1 MTVMD
6 NELTEGHELGSGLL
20 GKAQG
25 FYVASAVD
33 GTSQTMAF
41 TAMFESGGYEDSI
54 SFFGVHRT
62 AASESHLGVMGGTGK
77 YVNARGYA
85 IVKTFTGGTGNTQQP
100 HQFTDGLETVLE
112 WEKKR
117 ERPAWILRPSGTELT
132 APTRQALPAKTNETK
147 TKKQMVLLKPSA
159 FSKSPKLPPP
169 QQGGFSDSL
178 IGDTVEAADAF
189 IRQWVS
195 PHLYDSSSTSCSLSS
210 LFSAENRG
218 EGRRFLD
225 VLAKLHYAIQ
235 SAGLVNPDS
244 AKLAQARELMQT
256 AMKYLEKEFYRVLK
270 SNRRFL
276 DSESI
281 SGLSSNEKAEIN
293 ADADAIEDL
302 KMIANCMISSGYEK
316 DCVKIYKKLRR
327 KMIVEALS
335 NLGFEKLT
343 SAQMQKLEWEILEK
357 KIKGWVR
364 LAKVA
369 FVTLFNG
376 ERILCD
382 RIFST
387 SSSSSSVSIAE
398 STFIDVTLQSALKL
412 FVFPITVAKCRKT
425 AEKIFPTLDVYQTI
439 LHVIPQIEQIFSYD
453 STASVRSQAAESL
466 EKLGESV
473 NAMMIEFQSS
483 ITKESSKSPI
493 PGGGVHQLTRYV
505 MNFIVF
511 LADYSDSLTVIIK
524 DKESS
529 LPLPEDYYNNGNNE
543 ENPENAGSPMAARL
557 AWLIL
562 VLLCKIDA
570 KSRLYSDAA
579 LSYLF
584 LANNLH
590 YVLIKVRTSNLKVVL
605 GDDWVA
611 NHEVKVTQYLEKY
624 EKMAWGD
631 VIASLPGV
639 STAAAKAEEALR
651 RFNKAFEETYK
662 KHKNWVVPDPKLRD
676 EIKASIAS
684 KLMGGYTG
692 FYKEYPVGSSD
703 IVRFTPEDLNG
714 YISDLYIGLRGSV
727 PVSTN

>member
-1 MTVMD
+1 
-6 NELTEGHELGSGLL
+6 
-20 GKAQG
+20 
-25 FYVASAVD
+25 
-33 GTSQTMAF
+33 
-41 TAMFESGGYEDSI
+41 
-54 SFFGVHRT
+54 
-62 AASESHLGVMGGTGK
+62 
-77 YVNARGYA
+77 
-85 IVKTFTGGTGNTQQP
+85 
-100 HQFTDGLETVLE
+100 
-112 WEKKR
+112 
-117 ERPAWILRPSGTELT
+117 
-132 APTRQALPAKTNETK
+132 
-147 TKKQMVLLKPSA
+147 MVLLKPSA

-169 QQGGFSDSL
+169 QQGGFSESL
-178 IGDTVEAADAF
+178 ISDTVEATDAF
-189 IRQWVS
+189 VRQWVS
-195 PHLYDSSSTSCSLSS
+195 PHIYDPSSTSCSLSS

-225 VLAKLHYAIQ
+225 VLAKLQYAIQ

-244 AKLAQARELMQT
+244 AKLAQARDLMRT

-281 SGLSSNEKAEIN
+281 TSCSFDEKV
-293 ADADAIEDL
+293 DADAIEDL

-327 KMIVEALS
+327 KIIVEALS
-335 NLGFEKLT
+335 HLGFEKLT

-364 LAKVA
+364 LATVA
-369 FVTLFNG
+369 FTTLFNG

-382 RIFST
+382 RIFS
-387 SSSSSSVSIAE
+387 SSSSSSVSLAE
-398 STFIDVTLQSALKL
+398 STFVEITLQSALKL

-439 LHVIPQIEQIFSYD
+439 LHVVPKIDQIFSYD

-466 EKLGESV
+466 EKLGVSV
-473 NAMMIEFQSS
+473 NAMMVEFQSS
-483 ITKESSKSPI
+483 ITKESSKWPI
-493 PGGGVHQLTRYV
+493 ACGGVHQLTRYV

-511 LADYSDSLTVIIK
+511 LGDYSDSLTAIIK
-524 DKESS
+524 DKESL
-529 LPLPEDYYNNGNNE
+529 LPLPEDYYNSNSSSNE

-590 YVLIKVRTSNLKVVL
+590 YVLIKVRTSNLQVVL

-631 VIASLPGV
+631 VITSLPGV
-639 STAAAKAEEALR
+639 STAAAEAEEALR
-651 RFNKAFEETYK
+651 RFNKAFEEAYK

-684 KLMGGYTG
+684 KLIAGYTG
-692 FYKEYPVGSSD
+692 FYKKYPIGSSD

-714 YISDLYIGLRGSV
+714 YISDLYVGLRGSV
-727 PVSTN
+727 SI

>member
-1 MTVMD
+1 
-6 NELTEGHELGSGLL
+6 
-20 GKAQG
+20 
-25 FYVASAVD
+25 
-33 GTSQTMAF
+33 
-41 TAMFESGGYEDSI
+41 
-54 SFFGVHRT
+54 
-62 AASESHLGVMGGTGK
+62 
-77 YVNARGYA
+77 
-85 IVKTFTGGTGNTQQP
+85 
-100 HQFTDGLETVLE
+100 
-112 WEKKR
+112 
-117 ERPAWILRPSGTELT
+117 
-132 APTRQALPAKTNETK
+132 
-147 TKKQMVLLKPSA
+147 MVLLKPSA

-169 QQGGFSDSL
+169 QQGGFSESL
-178 IGDTVEAADAF
+178 ISDTVEATDAF
-189 IRQWVS
+189 VRQWVS
-195 PHLYDSSSTSCSLSS
+195 PHIYDPSSTSCSLSS

-225 VLAKLHYAIQ
+225 VLAKLQYAIQ

-244 AKLAQARELMQT
+244 AKLAQARDLMRT

-281 SGLSSNEKAEIN
+281 TSCSFDEKV
-293 ADADAIEDL
+293 DADAIEDL

-327 KMIVEALS
+327 KIIVEALS
-335 NLGFEKLT
+335 HLGFEKLT

-364 LAKVA
+364 LATVA
-369 FVTLFNG
+369 FTTLFNG

-382 RIFST
+382 RIFS
-387 SSSSSSVSIAE
+387 SSSSSSVSLAE
-398 STFIDVTLQSALKL
+398 STFVEITLQSALKL

-439 LHVIPQIEQIFSYD
+439 LHVVPKIDQIFSYD

-466 EKLGESV
+466 EKLGVSV
-473 NAMMIEFQSS
+473 NAMMVEFQSS
-483 ITKESSKSPI
+483 ITKESSKWPI
-493 PGGGVHQLTRYV
+493 ACGGVHQLTRYV

-511 LADYSDSLTVIIK
+511 LGDYSDSLTAIIK
-524 DKESS
+524 DKESL
-529 LPLPEDYYNNGNNE
+529 LPLPEDYYNSNSSSNE
-543 ENPENAGSPMAARL
+543 DNPENAGSPMAARL

-590 YVLIKVRTSNLKVVL
+590 YVLIKVRTSNLQVVL

-631 VIASLPGV
+631 VITSLPGV
-639 STAAAKAEEALR
+639 STAAAEAEEALR
-651 RFNKAFEETYK
+651 RFNKAFEEAYK

-684 KLMGGYTG
+684 KLIAGYTG
-692 FYKEYPVGSSD
+692 FYKKYPIGSSD

-714 YISDLYIGLRGSV
+714 YISDLYVGLRGSV
-727 PVSTN
+727 SI

>member
-1 MTVMD
+1 
-6 NELTEGHELGSGLL
+6 
-20 GKAQG
+20 
-25 FYVASAVD
+25 
-33 GTSQTMAF
+33 
-41 TAMFESGGYEDSI
+41 
-54 SFFGVHRT
+54 
-62 AASESHLGVMGGTGK
+62 
-77 YVNARGYA
+77 
-85 IVKTFTGGTGNTQQP
+85 
-100 HQFTDGLETVLE
+100 
-112 WEKKR
+112 
-117 ERPAWILRPSGTELT
+117 
-132 APTRQALPAKTNETK
+132 
-147 TKKQMVLLKPSA
+147 MVLLKPSA

-169 QQGGFSDSL
+169 QQGGFSESL
-178 IGDTVEAADAF
+178 ISDTVEATDAF
-189 IRQWVS
+189 VRQWVS
-195 PHLYDSSSTSCSLSS
+195 PHIYDPSSTSCSLSS

-225 VLAKLHYAIQ
+225 VLAKLQYAIQ

-244 AKLAQARELMQT
+244 AKLAQARDLMRT

-281 SGLSSNEKAEIN
+281 SSCSFDEKV
-293 ADADAIEDL
+293 DADAIEDL

-327 KMIVEALS
+327 KIIVEALS
-335 NLGFEKLT
+335 HLGFEKLT

-364 LAKVA
+364 LATVA
-369 FVTLFNG
+369 FSTLFNG

-382 RIFST
+382 RIFS
-387 SSSSSSVSIAE
+387 SSSSSSVSLAE
-398 STFIDVTLQSALKL
+398 STFVEITLQSALKL

-439 LHVIPQIEQIFSYD
+439 LHVVPKIDQIFSYD

-466 EKLGESV
+466 EKLGVSV
-473 NAMMIEFQSS
+473 NAMMVEFQSS
-483 ITKESSKSPI
+483 ITKESSKWPI
-493 PGGGVHQLTRYV
+493 ACGGVHQLTRYV

-511 LADYSDSLTVIIK
+511 LADYSDSLTAIIK
-524 DKESS
+524 DKESL
-529 LPLPEDYYNNGNNE
+529 LPLPEDYYNSNSSSNE

-590 YVLIKVRTSNLKVVL
+590 YVLIKVRTSNLQVVL

-631 VIASLPGV
+631 VITSLPGV
-639 STAAAKAEEALR
+639 STAAAEAEEALR
-651 RFNKAFEETYK
+651 RFNKAFEEAYK

-684 KLMGGYTG
+684 KLIAGYTG
-692 FYKEYPVGSSD
+692 FYKKYPIGSSD

-714 YISDLYIGLRGSV
+714 YISDLYVGLRGSV
-727 PVSTN
+727 SI

>member
-1 MTVMD
+1 
-6 NELTEGHELGSGLL
+6 
-20 GKAQG
+20 
-25 FYVASAVD
+25 
-33 GTSQTMAF
+33 
-41 TAMFESGGYEDSI
+41 
-54 SFFGVHRT
+54 
-62 AASESHLGVMGGTGK
+62 
-77 YVNARGYA
+77 
-85 IVKTFTGGTGNTQQP
+85 
-100 HQFTDGLETVLE
+100 
-112 WEKKR
+112 
-117 ERPAWILRPSGTELT
+117 
-132 APTRQALPAKTNETK
+132 
-147 TKKQMVLLKPSA
+147 MVLLKTSA
-159 FSKSPKLPPP
+159 FSKSPKVPPPP
-169 QQGGFSDSL
+169 QQGSFSESQL
-178 IGDTVEAADAF
+178 GDTVEAADTF
-189 IRQWVS
+189 VRQWVS

-225 VLAKLHYAIQ
+225 VLGKLQYAIQ

-244 AKLAQARELMQT
+244 AKLSQARDLMRT
-256 AMKYLEKEFYRVLK
+256 AMKYLENEFYRVLK

-276 DSESI
+276 DPESI
-281 SGLSSNEKAEIN
+281 SAWSCNDKAEAN
-293 ADADAIEDL
+293 NDDDAIEDL
-302 KMIANCMISSGYEK
+302 KMIANCMISSGYEN
-316 DCVKIYKKLRR
+316 DCLKIYKKLRR
-327 KMIVEALS
+327 KIIVQALS
-335 NLGFEKLT
+335 HLGFEKLT

-364 LAKVA
+364 LTR
-369 FVTLFNG
+369 VTVVSLFNG

-382 RIFST
+382 RIFSSS
-387 SSSSSSVSIAE
+387 SSSSSSVSLAE
-398 STFIDVTLQSALKL
+398 STFIEITLQSALKL
-412 FVFPITVAKCRKT
+412 FVFPIAVAKCRKT

-439 LHVIPQIEQIFSYD
+439 LHVVPKIDQIFSYD
-453 STASVRSQAAESL
+453 SAACVRTQAAESL

-511 LADYSDSLTVIIK
+511 LADYSDSLTAIIK
-524 DKESS
+524 DKESL
-529 LPLPEDYYNNGNNE
+529 LPLPEDYYNNSNNNNSD
-543 ENPENAGSPMAARL
+543 ENPGENDGSPMAARL

-590 YVLIKVRTSNLKVVL
+590 YVLVKVRTSNLNVVL
-605 GDDWVA
+605 GVDWVP

-631 VIASLPGV
+631 VIASVPGD
-639 STAAAKAEEALR
+639 STAEAKADEALR

-684 KLMGGYTG
+684 KLMAGYTG
-692 FYKEYPVGSSD
+692 FYKKYPVGSSD

>member
-1 MTVMD
+1 
-6 NELTEGHELGSGLL
+6 
-20 GKAQG
+20 
-25 FYVASAVD
+25 
-33 GTSQTMAF
+33 
-41 TAMFESGGYEDSI
+41 
-54 SFFGVHRT
+54 
-62 AASESHLGVMGGTGK
+62 
-77 YVNARGYA
+77 
-85 IVKTFTGGTGNTQQP
+85 
-100 HQFTDGLETVLE
+100 
-112 WEKKR
+112 
-117 ERPAWILRPSGTELT
+117 
-132 APTRQALPAKTNETK
+132 
-147 TKKQMVLLKPSA
+147 MVLLKPSA

-169 QQGGFSDSL
+169 QQGGFSESL
-178 IGDTVEAADAF
+178 ISDTVEATDAF
-189 IRQWVS
+189 VRQWVS
-195 PHLYDSSSTSCSLSS
+195 PHIYDPSSTSCSLSS

-225 VLAKLHYAIQ
+225 VLAKLQYAIQ

-244 AKLAQARELMQT
+244 AKLAQARDLMRT

-281 SGLSSNEKAEIN
+281 TSCSFDEKV
-293 ADADAIEDL
+293 DADAIEDL

-327 KMIVEALS
+327 KIIVEALS
-335 NLGFEKLT
+335 HLGFEKLT

-364 LAKVA
+364 LATVA
-369 FVTLFNG
+369 FTTLFNG

-382 RIFST
+382 RIFS
-387 SSSSSSVSIAE
+387 SSSSSSVSLAE
-398 STFIDVTLQSALKL
+398 STFVEITLQSALKL

-439 LHVIPQIEQIFSYD
+439 LHVVPKIDQIFSYD

-466 EKLGESV
+466 EKLGVSV
-473 NAMMIEFQSS
+473 NAMMVEFQSS
-483 ITKESSKSPI
+483 ITKESSKWPI
-493 PGGGVHQLTRYV
+493 ACGGVHQLTRYV

-511 LADYSDSLTVIIK
+511 LGDYSDSLTAIIK
-524 DKESS
+524 DKESL
-529 LPLPEDYYNNGNNE
+529 LPLPEDYYNSNSSSNE

-590 YVLIKVRTSNLKVVL
+590 YVLIKVRTSNLQVVL

-631 VIASLPGV
+631 VITSLPGV
-639 STAAAKAEEALR
+639 STAAAEAEEVLR
-651 RFNKAFEETYK
+651 RFNKAFEEAYK

-684 KLMGGYTG
+684 KLIAGYTG
-692 FYKEYPVGSSD
+692 FYKKYPIGSSD

-714 YISDLYIGLRGSV
+714 YISDLYVGLRGSV
-727 PVSTN
+727 SI

>member
-1 MTVMD
+1 
-6 NELTEGHELGSGLL
+6 
-20 GKAQG
+20 
-25 FYVASAVD
+25 
-33 GTSQTMAF
+33 
-41 TAMFESGGYEDSI
+41 
-54 SFFGVHRT
+54 
-62 AASESHLGVMGGTGK
+62 
-77 YVNARGYA
+77 
-85 IVKTFTGGTGNTQQP
+85 
-100 HQFTDGLETVLE
+100 
-112 WEKKR
+112 
-117 ERPAWILRPSGTELT
+117 
-132 APTRQALPAKTNETK
+132 
-147 TKKQMVLLKPSA
+147 MVLLKPSA

-169 QQGGFSDSL
+169 QQGGFSESL
-178 IGDTVEAADAF
+178 ISDTVEATDAF
-189 IRQWVS
+189 VRQWVS
-195 PHLYDSSSTSCSLSS
+195 PHIYDPSSTSCSLSS

-225 VLAKLHYAIQ
+225 VLAKLQYAIQ

-244 AKLAQARELMQT
+244 AKLAQARDLMRT

-281 SGLSSNEKAEIN
+281 TSCSFDEKV
-293 ADADAIEDL
+293 DADAIEDL

-327 KMIVEALS
+327 KIIVEALS
-335 NLGFEKLT
+335 HLGFEKLT

-364 LAKVA
+364 LATVA
-369 FVTLFNG
+369 FTTLFNG

-382 RIFST
+382 RIFS
-387 SSSSSSVSIAE
+387 SSSSSSVSLAE
-398 STFIDVTLQSALKL
+398 STFVEITLQSALKL

-439 LHVIPQIEQIFSYD
+439 LHVVPKIDQIFSYD

-466 EKLGESV
+466 EKLGVSV
-473 NAMMIEFQSS
+473 NAMMVEFQSS
-483 ITKESSKSPI
+483 ITKESSKWPI
-493 PGGGVHQLTRYV
+493 ACGGVHQLTRYV

-511 LADYSDSLTVIIK
+511 LGDYSDSLTAIIK
-524 DKESS
+524 DKESL
-529 LPLPEDYYNNGNNE
+529 LPLPEDYYNSNSSSNE
-543 ENPENAGSPMAARL
+543 DNPENAGSPMAARL

-590 YVLIKVRTSNLKVVL
+590 YVLIKVRTSNLQVVL

-631 VIASLPGV
+631 VITSLPGV
-639 STAAAKAEEALR
+639 STAAAEAEEVLR
-651 RFNKAFEETYK
+651 RFNKAFEEAYK

-684 KLMGGYTG
+684 KLIAGYTG
-692 FYKEYPVGSSD
+692 FYKKYPIGSSD

-714 YISDLYIGLRGSV
+714 YISDLYVGLRGSV
-727 PVSTN
+727 SI

>member
-1 MTVMD
+1 
-6 NELTEGHELGSGLL
+6 
-20 GKAQG
+20 
-25 FYVASAVD
+25 
-33 GTSQTMAF
+33 
-41 TAMFESGGYEDSI
+41 
-54 SFFGVHRT
+54 
-62 AASESHLGVMGGTGK
+62 
-77 YVNARGYA
+77 
-85 IVKTFTGGTGNTQQP
+85 
-100 HQFTDGLETVLE
+100 
-112 WEKKR
+112 
-117 ERPAWILRPSGTELT
+117 
-132 APTRQALPAKTNETK
+132 
-147 TKKQMVLLKPSA
+147 MVLLKPSA

-169 QQGGFSDSL
+169 QQGGFSESL
-178 IGDTVEAADAF
+178 ISDTVEATDAF
-189 IRQWVS
+189 VRQWVS
-195 PHLYDSSSTSCSLSS
+195 PHIYDPSSTSCSLSS

-225 VLAKLHYAIQ
+225 VLAKLQYAIQ

-244 AKLAQARELMQT
+244 AKLAQARDLMRT

-281 SGLSSNEKAEIN
+281 TSCSFDEKV
-293 ADADAIEDL
+293 DADAIEDL

-327 KMIVEALS
+327 KIIVEALS
-335 NLGFEKLT
+335 HLGFEKLT

-364 LAKVA
+364 LATVA
-369 FVTLFNG
+369 FTTLFNG

-382 RIFST
+382 RIFS
-387 SSSSSSVSIAE
+387 SSSSSSVSLAE
-398 STFIDVTLQSALKL
+398 STFVEITLQSALKL
-412 FVFPITVAKCRKT
+412 FVFPITVARCRKT

-439 LHVIPQIEQIFSYD
+439 LHVVPKIDQIFSYD

-466 EKLGESV
+466 EKLGVSV
-473 NAMMIEFQSS
+473 NAMMVEFQSS
-483 ITKESSKSPI
+483 ITKESSKWPI
-493 PGGGVHQLTRYV
+493 ACGGVHQLTRYV

-511 LADYSDSLTVIIK
+511 LGDYSDSLTAIIK
-524 DKESS
+524 DKESL
-529 LPLPEDYYNNGNNE
+529 LPLPEDYYNSNSSSNE

-631 VIASLPGV
+631 ISYNSFSL
-639 STAAAKAEEALR
+639 
-651 RFNKAFEETYK
+651 
-662 KHKNWVVPDPKLRD
+662 D
-676 EIKASIAS
+676 
-684 KLMGGYTG
+684 
-692 FYKEYPVGSSD
+692 
-703 IVRFTPEDLNG
+703 
-714 YISDLYIGLRGSV
+714 
-727 PVSTN
+727 

>member
-1 MTVMD
+1 
-6 NELTEGHELGSGLL
+6 
-20 GKAQG
+20 
-25 FYVASAVD
+25 
-33 GTSQTMAF
+33 
-41 TAMFESGGYEDSI
+41 
-54 SFFGVHRT
+54 
-62 AASESHLGVMGGTGK
+62 
-77 YVNARGYA
+77 
-85 IVKTFTGGTGNTQQP
+85 
-100 HQFTDGLETVLE
+100 
-112 WEKKR
+112 
-117 ERPAWILRPSGTELT
+117 
-132 APTRQALPAKTNETK
+132 
-147 TKKQMVLLKPSA
+147 MVLLKPSA
-159 FSKSPKLPPP
+159 FSKSPKPRP
-169 QQGGFSDSL
+169 QQGGVSDSL
-178 IGDTVEAADAF
+178 IGDTVEEADAF
-189 IRQWVS
+189 ISQWVS
-195 PHLYDSSSTSCSLSS
+195 PHLHDSSSTSCSLSS

-244 AKLAQARELMQT
+244 AKLSQARDLMQT

-276 DSESI
+276 NPEFI
-281 SGLSSNEKAEIN
+281 SNEKAEGD
-293 ADADAIEDL
+293 ADADSDAIEDL

-316 DCVKIYKKLRR
+316 DCVKIYKKLR
-327 KMIVEALS
+327 KKIILEALS

-343 SAQMQKLEWEILEK
+343 SAQMQKLECEILEK

-364 LAKVA
+364 LARVA
-369 FVTLFNG
+369 FVTLFKG

-382 RIFST
+382 RIFFSS
-387 SSSSSSVSIAE
+387 SSSSSSVSLAE
-398 STFIDVTLQSALKL
+398 STFVEITLQSALKL
-412 FVFPITVAKCRKT
+412 FVFPITIVKCRKT
-425 AEKIFPTLDVYQTI
+425 VEKIFPTLDVYQTI
-439 LHVIPQIEQIFSYD
+439 LHVIPNIDQIFSYD

-511 LADYSDSLTVIIK
+511 LADYSDSLAAIIK

-529 LPLPEDYYNNGNNE
+529 LPLPEDYYNNKNNNE

-590 YVLIKVRTSNLKVVL
+590 YVITKVRTSNLKEVL

-611 NHEVKVTQYLEKY
+611 KQEVKVTQYLEKY

-631 VIASLPGV
+631 VVVSVPGD
-639 STAAAKAEEALR
+639 STEAEKADEALK
-651 RFNKAFEETYK
+651 RFNEAFEEAYK
-662 KHKNWVVPDPKLRD
+662 KHKTWVVPDPKLRD
-676 EIKASIAS
+676 EIKASIAG
-684 KLMGGYTG
+684 KIMAGYTG
-692 FYKEYPVGSSD
+692 FYKKYPVGSSK
-703 IVRFTPEDLNG
+703 IVRFTPEDLNS

>member
-1 MTVMD
+1 
-6 NELTEGHELGSGLL
+6 
-20 GKAQG
+20 
-25 FYVASAVD
+25 
-33 GTSQTMAF
+33 
-41 TAMFESGGYEDSI
+41 
-54 SFFGVHRT
+54 
-62 AASESHLGVMGGTGK
+62 
-77 YVNARGYA
+77 
-85 IVKTFTGGTGNTQQP
+85 
-100 HQFTDGLETVLE
+100 
-112 WEKKR
+112 
-117 ERPAWILRPSGTELT
+117 
-132 APTRQALPAKTNETK
+132 
-147 TKKQMVLLKPSA
+147 MVLLKPSA
-159 FSKSPKLPPP
+159 FSKSPKPLP

-189 IRQWVS
+189 VSQWVS

-235 SAGLVNPDS
+235 SADLVNPDS
-244 AKLAQARELMQT
+244 AKLSQARDLMQT

-270 SNRRFL
+270 SNRRFF

-281 SGLSSNEKAEIN
+281 SSLSSNENVEG
-293 ADADAIEDL
+293 DADATEDL

-398 STFIDVTLQSALKL
+398 STFVEITLQSALKL
-412 FVFPITVAKCRKT
+412 FIFPITVAKCKKT

-453 STASVRSQAAESL
+453 STACVRSQAAESL

-493 PGGGVHQLTRYV
+493 PCGGVHQLTRYV

-511 LADYSDSLTVIIK
+511 LADYSDSLTAIIK

-529 LPLPEDYYNNGNNE
+529 LPLPEDYYNNSNNNE
-543 ENPENAGSPMAARL
+543 ENPGNAGSPMAARL

-692 FYKEYPVGSSD
+692 FYKKYPVGSSD